1 MQQASS
7 TEIQDAFQK
16 ARQAFSEIDYPA
28 TKQQLIDKAEEY
40 NARSEVIRA
49 LENCPDKQYN
59 RPGDVIQECRG
70 KFNW

>member
-28 TKQQLIDKAEEY
+28 TITAAY
-40 NARSEVIRA
+40 R
-49 LENCPDKQYN
+49 
-59 RPGDVIQECRG
+59 
-70 KFNW
+70 